1 MTKLNVP
8 HRYQPDGHSCVPY
21 CLYMVLEYLVS
32 KHPGVT
38 APTIEQIA
46 QTIGTTELGTDF
58 NSIENI
64 NIIIDESIPSVEFKT
79 DKTYPNWDSISK
91 DIQDQ
96 KPVILWI
103 ECRDQLGVPYT
114 HSVVVDGYTKNKV
127 FYKDPLHGTIEED
140 MTTFLPKWDALDRY
154 AIRVKVGERVER
166 KLTEFIK
173 GEEKDE

>member
-8 HRYQPDGHSCVPY
+8 HSYQPDGHSCVPY
-21 CLYMVLEYLVS
+21 CLYMVLKYLNS

-38 APTIEQIA
+38 VPTIEQIA

-91 DIQDQ
+91 DLQD
-96 KPVILWI
+96 
-103 ECRDQLGVPYT
+103 
-114 HSVVVDGYTKNKV
+114 
-127 FYKDPLHGTIEED
+127 
-140 MTTFLPKWDALDRY
+140 
-154 AIRVKVGERVER
+154 
-166 KLTEFIK
+166 
-173 GEEKDE
+173 